1 MIPCNVN
8 HVKRGESPNNCSGM
22 YKSYILIYLSGEGW
36 LPPEAEGS
44 EGSSEWPWTGPG
56 ACSYQRL
63 YILPSNLHDN
73 RFRRSYIWIN
83 EDRQTSMYWCY
94 FQKLKKKA
102 LSIEFLCFLIFVS
115 RSFTYLL
122 LKKLMVLK
130 LNASFLLLKTFCR
143 WLETT
148 LKALPTSNSGGAV
161 TATHKQLTDFHKAV
175 TR

>member
-8 HVKRGESPNNCSGM
+8 HIKRGESPNNCSGM
-22 YKSYILIYLSGEGW
+22 YKIEHSNFLLGEGW

-56 ACSYQRL
+56 ACSDQRL
-63 YILPSNLHDN
+63 YILPTNLHDN

-83 EDRQTSMYWCY
+83 ENRQTSMYWCY
-94 FQKLKKKA
+94 FQKKRSIINRIPLFFDFCFKKFFI
-102 LSIEFLCFLIFVS
+102 LVIEE
-115 RSFTYLL
+115 
-122 LKKLMVLK
+122 LMVLK
-130 LNASFLLLKTFCR
+130 PNASFLLLKTFCR

>member
-1 MIPCNVN
+1 MLFSKI
-8 HVKRGESPNNCSGM
+8 
-22 YKSYILIYLSGEGW
+22 
-36 LPPEAEGS
+36 
-44 EGSSEWPWTGPG
+44 
-56 ACSYQRL
+56 
-63 YILPSNLHDN
+63 
-73 RFRRSYIWIN
+73 
-83 EDRQTSMYWCY
+83 
-94 FQKLKKKA
+94 KKKA

-130 LNASFLLLKTFCR
+130 LKASFLLLKTFCR

-175 TR
+175 TRLVSNNCYSNIHVTMNSMKDFKNLLYTNDNFFYNFRKVMLNIDVHFEYM

>member
-8 HVKRGESPNNCSGM
+8 HIKRGESPNNCSGM
-22 YKSYILIYLSGEGW
+22 YKTVHSNYLLGEGW

-56 ACSYQRL
+56 ACSDQCL
-63 YILPSNLHDN
+63 YILPTNLHDN
-73 RFRRSYIWIN
+73 RFRRSYIWTN
-83 EDRQTSMYWCY
+83 ENRQTSMYWCY
-94 FQKLKKKA
+94 FQKKRSIINRIPLFFYFCFKKFFI
-102 LSIEFLCFLIFVS
+102 LVIEE
-115 RSFTYLL
+115 
-122 LKKLMVLK
+122 LMVLK
-130 LNASFLLLKTFCR
+130 PNASFLLLKTFCR